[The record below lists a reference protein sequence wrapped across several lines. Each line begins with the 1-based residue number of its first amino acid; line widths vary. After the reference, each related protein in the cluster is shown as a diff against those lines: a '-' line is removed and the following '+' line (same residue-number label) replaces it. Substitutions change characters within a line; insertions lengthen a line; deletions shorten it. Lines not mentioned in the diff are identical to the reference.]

1 MTDQG
6 LPLHS
11 VPMLI
16 KPLCR
21 WSSVAVVAACALS
34 GCRTGEPV
42 VKPLP
47 PPIVRT
53 PRVQPATRL
62 PPRPA
67 PTLPPPKARNL
78 GGAVIVVDPG
88 HGGKD
93 PGAPARG
100 SGQQPEKSIVL
111 DIGRKLE
118 SLLTQQG
125 AQVIMT
131 RSTDRFIELAD
142 RAAIAE
148 RAHADL
154 FISLHADAAQRTS
167 ASGVGLFIYTGASP
181 ESQRA
186 ALRMLSAI
194 QRAGI
199 TCRGI
204 DRRNFHVL
212 REHSRPAIL
221 IECGFLTNAGDARA
235 LNTNTYRQRLARA
248 IADGIASYFAR

>member
-1 MTDQG
+1 MF
-6 LPLHS
+6 
-11 VPMLI
+11 I

-42 VKPLP
+42 VRPLP
-47 PPIVRT
+47 PPVVRT
-53 PRVQPATRL
+53 PSVQPATRL
-62 PPRPA
+62 PQPA
-67 PTLPPPKARNL
+67 PTPPPPKARNL
-78 GGAVIVVDPG
+78 SGAVIVVDPG

-100 SGQQPEKSIVL
+100 RSQQPEKSIVL
-111 DIGRKLE
+111 DIGLKLE

-148 RAHADL
+148 RARADL
-154 FISLHADAAQRTS
+154 FVSLHVDAAQRTS
-167 ASGVGLFIYTGASP
+167 ASGVGIFIYTGASP

-212 REHSRPAIL
+212 REHSRPAML
-221 IECGFLTNAGDARA
+221 IECGFLTNAGDALA
-235 LNTNTYRQRLARA
+235 LNTNAYRQQLARA
-248 IADGIASYFAR
+248 IANGIASYFTG